1 MKLFHEIEQVL
12 GRRVVFC
19 DHLPEPLRHVPQ
31 SILLDGVLYEEHLWR
46 QVMMKA
52 KPVYFYYLKDAV
64 SASELYLLQLALA
77 DKERDNA
84 QRIPVWQQHVID
96 AIHQPVEGFA
106 TLDEMDLPADIL
118 FPWTWPVF
126 SVGLRLS
133 DRQQASMLTEEVK
146 RVLDSLSDGIDF
158 RPFVT
163 AESSFLLCIF
173 SSSTQEK
180 DPDVTGEDVARALV
194 DGLLSEEFIDLRA
207 VFSDAL
213 YNFADVL
220 ATVRRMIFIALTA
233 ETLQMDKRV
242 LSIQGLGIYELLFAV
257 KTPFKKMYA
266 NHVLPPVA
274 VSSLGAELEQTVMM
288 FITCDLNMSETARQ
302 LYLHRNSLLY
312 RIERI
317 KELTGYD
324 IRHFDDAV
332 TVWSALL
339 LRRL

>member
-1 MKLFHEIEQVL
+1 MTKT
-12 GRRVVFC
+12 
-19 DHLPEPLRHVPQ
+19 
-31 SILLDGVLYEEHLWR
+31 
-46 QVMMKA
+46 
-52 KPVYFYYLKDAV
+52 KPVYFFYRQGSV
-64 SASELYLLQLALA
+64 SPSELYLLQLALTG
-77 DKERDNA
+77 KEMDGG
-84 QRIPVWQQHVID
+84 QRIPEWQRHVID
-96 AIHQPVEGFA
+96 AIHQPVEGFV
-106 TLDEMDLPADIL
+106 TFDEADLPVDIL

-126 SVGLRLS
+126 CVGLRLN
-133 DRQQASMLTEEVK
+133 DRQQTSMLAEEVK

-173 SSSTQEK
+173 SSSAQEK
-180 DPDVTGEDVARALV
+180 DPDVTGEDVARAMV

-207 VFSDAL
+207 VFSGAL
-213 YNFADVL
+213 YNFTDVL
-220 ATVRRMIFIALTA
+220 STLRRMVFIALTA
-233 ETLQMDKRV
+233 EFLQTDKRV
-242 LSIQGLGIYELLFAV
+242 LSIQGLGIYELLYAT
-257 KTPFKKMYA
+257 KTSFKKAYA
-266 NHVLPPVA
+266 AHVLPPVA

-288 FITCDLNMSETARQ
+288 FVTCDLNMSETARQ

-317 KELTGYD
+317 KDLTGYD

>member
-1 MKLFHEIEQVL
+1 
-12 GRRVVFC
+12 
-19 DHLPEPLRHVPQ
+19 
-31 SILLDGVLYEEHLWR
+31 
-46 QVMMKA
+46 MMKA
-52 KPVYFYYLKDAV
+52 KSVYFCYRQGTV
-64 SASELYLLQLALA
+64 SQSELYLLQLALA
-77 DKERDNA
+77 DKERDRA
-84 QRIPVWQQHVID
+84 QRIPEWQRQVIEV
-96 AIHQPVEGFA
+96 IHQPVEGFT
-106 TLDEMDLPADIL
+106 TLNEADLPADIL
-118 FPWTWPVF
+118 VPWTWPVF
-126 SVGLRLS
+126 CVGLRLS
-133 DRQQASMLTEEVK
+133 DRQQTSMLAEEVK

-180 DPDVTGEDVARALV
+180 DPDMTGEDVARAMV

-207 VFSDAL
+207 VFSGAL
-213 YNFADVL
+213 NNFADVL
-220 ATVRRMIFIALTA
+220 STVRRMVFIALTA
-233 ETLQMDKRV
+233 ETLQTDKRV
-242 LSIQGLGIYELLFAV
+242 LSIQGLGIYELLYAA
-257 KTPFKKMYA
+257 KTSFKKAYA